1 MSKTP
6 KEKSKRRRPAGT
18 DAAKA
23 EPVSLWSLDSFFYAF
38 IVLGVLVH
46 WLVLNYE
53 IINGTRSAKWPQ
65 TSGMVVDV
73 HTSEH
78 SQSNVSARPSSR
90 PGGSGATHYFYEVV
104 PTYEYSIEGKQYIN
118 NKVTTNGGW
127 FFGSQDE
134 AKQKADNLKPQ
145 APVVVYYDPAD
156 PSSAVLERGVAERTS
171 SGMIVT
177 IPAAGGAAGMA
188 FNYFSRYRIPERR
201 RRLTFSIA
209 AGTALAVILALA
221 QWFVLSVLV

>member
-1 MSKTP
+1 MASDERHGRGYPYQRTQQKQR
-6 KEKSKRRRPAGT
+6 ERAAEQPAGRQRRN
-18 DAAKA
+18 D
-23 EPVSLWSLDSFFYAF
+23 
-38 IVLGVLVH
+38 
-46 WLVLNYE
+46 
-53 IINGTRSAKWPQ
+53 
-65 TSGMVVDV
+65 
-73 HTSEH
+73 
-78 SQSNVSARPSSR
+78 
-90 PGGSGATHYFYEVV
+90 YFYEVV

-127 FFGSQDE
+127 FFGGQDE

-209 AGTALAVILALA
+209 AGTATCRHPGSCAVVRAERAGLM
-221 QWFVLSVLV
+221 Q